1 MPSEVKTKMCRAWSP
16 IALGKHN
23 KTNDD
28 EDGWKYNNDN
38 NYYALF
44 HETTGSQPATWNVDK
59 MIMNLK

>member
-1 MPSEVKTKMCRAWSP
+1 MCRAWSP